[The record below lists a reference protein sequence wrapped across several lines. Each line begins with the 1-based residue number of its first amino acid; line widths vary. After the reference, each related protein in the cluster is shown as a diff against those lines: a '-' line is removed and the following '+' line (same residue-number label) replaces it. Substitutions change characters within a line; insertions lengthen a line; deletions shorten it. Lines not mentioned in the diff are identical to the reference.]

1 MSAAQA
7 IASSRFLT
15 AMGPMIEDEQKMNA
29 VLEYIES
36 IKVQP
41 LRRPLTIDP
50 DFKNKPMYTVEE
62 YFDGLAKDLAEEW
75 ALDEAMKQGIP
86 LEESRKRVEQVFD
99 DHHLLTADEFIAQME
114 PRIRSMFK

>member
-15 AMGPMIEDEQKMNA
+15 AMGPMIEDEAKLNQ

-41 LRRPLTIDP
+41 LCRPLGIDP

-62 YFDGLAKDLAEEW
+62 YFDGLAKDLGAEFGM
-75 ALDEAMKQGIP
+75 DDIREA
-86 LEESRKRVEQVFD
+86 V
-99 DHHLLTADEFIAQME
+99 
-114 PRIRSMFK
+114 

>member
-1 MSAAQA
+1 MHMSAAQA

-15 AMGPMIEDEQKMNA
+15 AMGSMIEDEKKMNA

-50 DFKNKPMYTVEE
+50 NFKSKPMYTVDE
-62 YFDGLAKDLAEEW
+62 YFDGLAKDLGEEFGMN
-75 ALDEAMKQGIP
+75 DIREA
-86 LEESRKRVEQVFD
+86 V
-99 DHHLLTADEFIAQME
+99 
-114 PRIRSMFK
+114 